1 MLTAAPSQAEESA
14 PTLAVFD
21 FNLIDH
27 SDLEGAGPSAAQ
39 RKRLRLISEL
49 LRRKLMESGRY
60 EVVGV
65 FPDQDRIEGTNC
77 PPLCANFER
86 KVAAALGAKL
96 WVAGEIRKVSNLI
109 LSADINIYDAAS
121 GETVWRHS
129 TEFRGDTDKSWLRA
143 VNFIL
148 RNYLLAETTE

>member
-27 SDLEGAGPSAAQ
+27 SDLEGAGPNEGQ
-39 RKRLRLISEL
+39 RRRLRLISEL

-65 FPDQDRIEGTNC
+65 FPDQGKIGGTGC

-86 KVAAALGAKL
+86 KVAAALGAEL
-96 WVAGEIRKVSNLI
+96 WAGGEIRKVSNLI
-109 LSADINIYDAAS
+109 LSADVTIKDTATA
-121 GETVWRHS
+121 ETVWRHS
-129 TEFRGDTDKSWLRA
+129 SEFRGDTDKSWLRA

-148 RNYLLAETTE
+148 RYYLLPETAE